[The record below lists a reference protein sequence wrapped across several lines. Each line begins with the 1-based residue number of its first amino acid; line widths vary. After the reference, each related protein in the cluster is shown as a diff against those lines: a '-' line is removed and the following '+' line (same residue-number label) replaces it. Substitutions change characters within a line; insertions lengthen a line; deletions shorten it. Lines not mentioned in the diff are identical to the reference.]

1 MRLNPHCALLCPAS
15 LHLVTQEGPDGL
27 GARFDALRMGGN
39 CKSQP
44 LANIG
49 QVIFCIQSSNLGVI
63 KPWSSFGLHD
73 CDQNTHNPDLNI
85 LVVWGVRLLW
95 WVTDHWQPRLV
106 IGAATGHH
114 KLASWVRLRHYFVS
128 TAAETPTKPPNWFIL
143 HHEKPAV

>member
-73 CDQNTHNPDLNI
+73 CDQNTQSWPEYTGGLGGSSAVMSYWPLTATVGHWCSYRSSQAGFVGSLEALFCLNRCGNPNEAAK
-85 LVVWGVRLLW
+85 LV
-95 WVTDHWQPRLV
+95 H
-106 IGAATGHH
+106 
-114 KLASWVRLRHYFVS
+114 
-128 TAAETPTKPPNWFIL
+128 L